1 MSLMALVPCLVQTIL
16 VLPRADFIWLW
27 RPSVMGNALHNFVCA
42 YGVFWVWLVSSG
54 SRHFVVVVVCA
65 GDLSERLCETRF
77 VIGEI
82 VSCGRGIATYS
93 HFSAISIHA
102 IVRERKTRRQ
112 AVCFI
117 LKLKL
122 FAIFRSVRAGSWVIS
137 GQIVKICRR
146 AVPCAVLGACSRT
159 SVLLK
164 SGSEAV
170 MRGTWEIWAA

>member
-1 MSLMALVPCLVQTIL
+1 M
-16 VLPRADFIWLW
+16 
-27 RPSVMGNALHNFVCA
+27 
-42 YGVFWVWLVSSG
+42 SSG

-170 MRGTWEIWAA
+170 MRGTWEI